1 MQRRKDGLNDWRIVW
16 SEYTVCGLHSMY
28 LPLSIYVYPTSH
40 RKRMKKGTK
49 IEQLVQG
56 QCFHWCSHPTRY
68 WKFARLKRTRMGWL
82 EFCHFFLGFEFEVLR
97 IHLVLCIVT
106 WRGHSSLQPHA
117 EWHRLRPEL
126 VVACCLTWNN
136 GFFITFFYV
145 GILGCRSRPSVL
157 RVSFVVGQILG
168 WSQGRDMGGGWVR
181 HMNKLNRLWWFHVS
195 QRNLW
200 FYFSIVLPPT
210 NNSLIPF
217 LGIGRIFGCLCF
229 KFAWHFSCFAFISH
243 LHHLKHVCAFGS
255 CCPLLLHDFIIC
267 SIHDAH
273 TQMYITYIIY
283 TLCFSGL
290 QNLNSASQVIAC
302 VGICSNWISFVVS
315 FPDFFGRNL
324 SSKGCDGGVWCLPWI
339 HREKRRLAL
348 FTRRRA
354 LHPQRCHQ
362 VWRCVRN
369 EQKNGNSSCKPL
381 QAP

>member
-16 SEYTVCGLHSMY
+16 SEYTVCGLHSLY

-273 TQMYITYIIY
+273 T
-283 TLCFSGL
+283 
-290 QNLNSASQVIAC
+290 
-302 VGICSNWISFVVS
+302 
-315 FPDFFGRNL
+315 D
-324 SSKGCDGGVWCLPWI
+324 KCL
-339 HREKRRLAL
+339 
-348 FTRRRA
+348 
-354 LHPQRCHQ
+354 
-362 VWRCVRN
+362 
-369 EQKNGNSSCKPL
+369 
-381 QAP
+381 